1 MRRKIVKPESKA
13 PTKSQKRLILASNLV
28 SALLLLAL
36 TSLWAAQLALDG
48 TEFTCLKALV
58 LFNPHVAGLSGG
70 EQVGVASA
78 DLWSPVP

>member
-1 MRRKIVKPESKA
+1 MVEFYYRVRIIMESVKTRPGLAQLCDTVES
-13 PTKSQKRLILASNLV
+13 V
-28 SALLLLAL
+28 
-36 TSLWAAQLALDG
+36 AQLALDG

-58 LFNPHVAGLSGG
+58 LFNPHVAGLGGG